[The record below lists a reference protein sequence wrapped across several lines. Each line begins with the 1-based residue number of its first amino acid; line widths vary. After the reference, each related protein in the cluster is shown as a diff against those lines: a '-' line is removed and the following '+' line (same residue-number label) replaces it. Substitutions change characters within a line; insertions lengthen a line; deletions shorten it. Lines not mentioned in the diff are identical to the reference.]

1 MTLIPEPEVKERPVH
16 TPRITHNGGS
26 FNGNTTG
33 RGRGGGDGGDPYPEP
48 ASRPRSGMSPDV
60 FGMVMFIVSVVVLFA
75 VLVFAFAWA
84 RAGQIEWPPP
94 GQPRLPL
101 QITGLNTIVLMISG
115 CTMFRAWRHIR
126 QDRCRKLSQWLF
138 GTTVL
143 GTTFLIVQGVEW
155 VRLIQYGLTA
165 TANLYGAAFYVII
178 GMHALHVLIAVTAVL
193 FVWRKSARK
202 VYSSAHHTGVSM
214 CALFWFFVVLIWP
227 ILYIVVYLV

>member
-1 MTLIPEPEVKERPVH
+1 MTAMPEPEVKDHPVH
-16 TPRITHNGGS
+16 TLKDTHNGGS

-33 RGRGGGDGGDPYPEP
+33 RGRGGGDPDPEN
-48 ASRPRSGMSPDV
+48 ASGPWSIMSPDV
-60 FGMVMFIVSVVVLFA
+60 FGMLMFIVSEVVLFA
-75 VLVFAFAWA
+75 VLVFAFSWA
-84 RAGQIEWPPP
+84 RASQIEWPPA

-115 CTMFRAWRHIR
+115 YTMFRAWQYIR

-143 GTTFLIVQGVEW
+143 GATFLIVQGVEW
-155 VRLIQYGLTA
+155 VRLIRYGLIA

-178 GMHALHVLIAVTAVL
+178 GTHALHVLIAVTIVL
-193 FVWRKSARK
+193 FVWRRAARK
-202 VYSSAHHTGVSM
+202 AYSSARHPGVST

-227 ILYIVVYLV
+227 ILYTVVYLV